1 MIYLFARAP
10 VRPCITISCV
20 VCRLSKSNSHTSTAA
35 PRTVRTRLRALRSL
49 ALSVSLSL
57 HRRRATRFHTRSHSL
72 LVLDGR
78 IAPSM
83 SARSSSDAA
92 DGARATFAADGDE
105 ARSRSGFDRFSGRR
119 GDGVELDGAADDGRT
134 RCSGCSTRPGDG
146 SRLAMRCAPAGGG
159 AAAKAAYLWKVEVG
173 LSPG

>member
-1 MIYLFARAP
+1 MSTLL
-10 VRPCITISCV
+10 
-20 VCRLSKSNSHTSTAA
+20 RLG
-35 PRTVRTRLRALRSL
+35 RLRQTCLRCL
-49 ALSVSLSL
+49 RR
-57 HRRRATRFHTRSHSL
+57 HRKLTQL
-72 LVLDGR
+72 LDGR

-92 DGARATFAADGDE
+92 DGARATFAADGDA

-134 RCSGCSTRPGDG
+134 RCSGSSTRPGDG